1 MLAAFI
7 VGVFEDPTGPRETP
21 FERSPGPF
29 IALFGLGLMIAA
41 FGHLIKSRLL
51 VGTGL
56 LMMFAGVLL
65 VPLFLYLGQGS

>member
-1 MLAAFI
+1 MLAI
-7 VGVFEDPTGPRETP
+7 LLVGVFEGPNGPQETP

-41 FGHLIKSRLL
+41 FGHLIKSKLL

-56 LMMFAGVLL
+56 VMMFAGIVL
-65 VPLFLYLGQGS
+65 VPLFLYLSQGS